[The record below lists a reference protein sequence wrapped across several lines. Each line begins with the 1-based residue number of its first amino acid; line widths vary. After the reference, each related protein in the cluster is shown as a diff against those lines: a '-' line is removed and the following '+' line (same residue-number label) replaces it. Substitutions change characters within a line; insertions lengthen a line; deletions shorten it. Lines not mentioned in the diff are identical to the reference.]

1 MTRLARRLLLAFVS
15 VAAAAAAHAQ
25 QPDRIVF
32 ATDWLAQA
40 EHGGFYQAVAEGTY
54 RKHGLDVTIR
64 MGGPQVNGLQLLAAG
79 QLDVVMA
86 DALQV
91 LSAAEQSVP
100 VTAIAATFQKN
111 PTVIIAHPGVAKVED
126 LKGRP
131 IAVSAAANTTFWP
144 WLKQRYG
151 FTDDQ
156 KRPYAFSVQ
165 PFLVDPN
172 LSQQGFATSE
182 PFSIEKGGIK
192 PVVFLL
198 AELGYPPYSEVLAVR
213 RDALAKRTDAFA
225 RFVRASAE
233 GWKSY
238 LANPAPA
245 HSLIK
250 RDNPQMSDELL
261 AYGHRKM
268 KDYAIVAGADTATG
282 GLLTMT
288 NARWQQTIEFLR
300 MAGLARPNV
309 DYASAFTLSGPSLD
323 GPVASAQITNVWWD
337 QWGNWHRNRVPD
349 PSPVTMARAVAGR
362 VFTASFIAVQI
373 IDAASQLGDRQRLTV
388 ALAVQPEWRFPSLG
402 DERRAPWMGA
412 PMQEETERLNRLTRR
427 ASANGGGKR
436 ARVSTT

>member
-1 MTRLARRLLLAFVS
+1 MIRWIDRTLVALAS
-15 VAAAAAAHAQ
+15 AAMCFAAHAAES
-25 QPDRIVF
+25 DKIVF

-54 RKHGLDVTIR
+54 KKHGLDVTIR

-79 QLDVVMA
+79 QLDIVMG

-91 LSAAEQSVP
+91 LSAVEQNVP
-100 VTAIAATFQKN
+100 VTAVAATFQKN
-111 PTVIIAHPGVAKVED
+111 PTVIIAHPGVARLED
-126 LKGRP
+126 LKGKP
-131 IAVSAAANTTFWP
+131 IAVSSASATTFWP

-151 FTDDQ
+151 FTDNQ

-165 PFLVDPN
+165 PFLVDAK

-198 AELGYPPYSEVLAVR
+198 AEQGYPPYSEVLAVR
-213 RDALAKRTDAFA
+213 RDALTRRADAIK

-238 LANPAPA
+238 LANPAPGNA
-245 HSLIK
+245 LIK

-268 KDYAIVAGADTATG
+268 LEFGIVTGSDTARQ

-288 NARWQQTIEFLR
+288 DKRWQDTVEFLR
-300 MAGLARPNV
+300 GAGLAKAGVN
-309 DYASAFTLSGPSLD
+309 YGSAYTLSIVED
-323 GPVASAQITNVWWD
+323 V
-337 QWGNWHRNRVPD
+337 RVLP
-349 PSPVTMARAVAGR
+349 
-362 VFTASFIAVQI
+362 
-373 IDAASQLGDRQRLTV
+373 
-388 ALAVQPEWRFPSLG
+388 
-402 DERRAPWMGA
+402 
-412 PMQEETERLNRLTRR
+412 
-427 ASANGGGKR
+427 
-436 ARVSTT
+436 